1 MTPAYSAVCAAR
13 SPAHGRTSIGGHDD
27 VDQAADVGR
36 VYLEQAALALL
47 ELLHLRLQRGGYLVR
62 ASPSAGGYCR
72 RIGLL
77 VVLRTAPAV
86 VRTAGGK
93 SKASRARSFADLC
106 QEVDG
111 LLRGQ
116 PLLVVHAGQQDSPRA
131 RRQRS
136 PLALAQ
142 PSTRRQRL
150 ARASVL

>member
-77 VVLRTAPAV
+77 VVLRTAPAG
-86 VRTAGGK
+86 AK
-93 SKASRARSFADLC
+93 
-106 QEVDG
+106 DG
-111 LLRGQ
+111 WWKVQ
-116 PLLVVHAGQQDSPRA
+116 GQQGEELCG
-131 RRQRS
+131 
-136 PLALAQ
+136 PL
-142 PSTRRQRL
+142 SGG
-150 ARASVL
+150 